1 MTGVLALTIG
11 GYIYSTNQT
20 TTTDKTKDGE
30 KVIAS
35 IKGDANVTE
44 KDFAKELKRSTSDLQ
59 FALWRNAVVDEA
71 VELTKEDQETVKEY
85 IKNMKTN
92 MKAQYGDDYNLKV
105 KKQLA
110 QSGYTEYRDY
120 IKGLVKTKRIQY
132 NYVIKHLDDYK
143 TEFENLKP
151 RKFKYI
157 IVENTEDAKKEA
169 EKTKVKD
176 SKNVVEGYLDTR
188 AKEDSELPAELLDAI
203 LSKNEGEETDWF
215 TDSETK
221 YAYKA
226 YIYDLGYDK
235 NKDNLDLYENA
246 VIEKGNWANILYEA
260 SKGVKISYPD
270 EKFKENVESVL
281 KSGGVT
287 IEEESKK

>member
-35 IKGDANVTE
+35 IKGDAIVTE

-132 NYVIKHLDDYK
+132 NYVLKHLDDYK

-157 IVENTEDAKKEA
+157 IVENTEDVKKEA

-176 SKNVVEGYLDTR
+176 SQNVVEGYLDTR
-188 AKEDSELPAELLDAI
+188 AKEDSELPTELLDAI

-215 TDSETK
+215 TDAETK